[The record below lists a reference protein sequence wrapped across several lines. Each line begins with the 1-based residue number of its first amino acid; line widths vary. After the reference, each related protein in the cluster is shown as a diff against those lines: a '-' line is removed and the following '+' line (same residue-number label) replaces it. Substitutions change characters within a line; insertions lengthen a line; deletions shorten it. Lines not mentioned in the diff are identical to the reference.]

1 MHESVPD
8 LRIALA
14 SLRSVRQGR
23 AHDESDLLTTAR
35 PLRAAALL
43 SCLWFLGETR
53 RRSRAGSSDSAIE
66 FVMRPWANREDYWEV
81 YWDLTQEV
89 TLRLDREEI
98 KLGVPRQDVLLSREP
113 DAR

>member
-1 MHESVPD
+1 V
-8 LRIALA
+8 
-14 SLRSVRQGR
+14 V
-23 AHDESDLLTTAR
+23 
-35 PLRAAALL
+35 
-43 SCLWFLGETR
+43 
-53 RRSRAGSSDSAIE
+53 
-66 FVMRPWANREDYWEV
+66 RPWANREDYCEV

>member
-1 MHESVPD
+1 VSQAEEVF
-8 LRIALA
+8 A
-14 SLRSVRQGR
+14 SILYEHPKVLDQ
-23 AHDESDLLTTAR
+23 
-35 PLRAAALL
+35 PAAAIKINKL
-43 SCLWFLGETR
+43 T
-53 RRSRAGSSDSAIE
+53 DSAIE
-66 FVMRPWANREDYWEV
+66 FVVRPWANREDYCEV